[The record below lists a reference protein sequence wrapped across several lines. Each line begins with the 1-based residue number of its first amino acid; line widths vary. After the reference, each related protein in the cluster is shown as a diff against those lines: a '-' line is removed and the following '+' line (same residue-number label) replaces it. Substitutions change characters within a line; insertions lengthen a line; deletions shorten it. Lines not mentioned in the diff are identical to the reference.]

1 MERSTGMKLVEG
13 AVHRAPN
20 SVAVRAQDGTLTYSE
35 LWQGAERLARHLRH
49 LGVRPGDLVG
59 QCLERSASMV
69 VGALAAFRAGAAYV
83 ATDPAYPDQR
93 LRWMLDDADVAAVVT
108 DSRNAGRMLGDRVT
122 VVLGAGGELPSNT
135 TAEDE
140 DEVDEPL
147 PALPRSTDLAYVVYT
162 SGSTGHPKG
171 VMVEHG
177 GLDNLIAWHHTA
189 FAVTDADHCTQIAS
203 PGFDAAV
210 WELWPALAAGAALHV
225 VPEELRRDPLGLRD
239 WLVGERITVGFMPTA
254 VAEGLIAVPWP
265 PDAPLRHLLTG
276 GDALT
281 RRAAAD
287 LGFQVVNNYGLSET
301 AVVATSGIVTPDGSG
316 PPSIGR
322 PIAGVLAEVVD
333 DELNPVAPGDAGELL
348 IGGVAVARGYLHRD
362 DLTAERF
369 LENAR
374 GRWYRTG
381 DRVAERPDG
390 ELDFLG
396 RADDQL
402 SLRGFRVEP
411 AEIVAALDAHPA
423 IDSSAVLGVG
433 GSGGDLELI
442 AFTVAGDPQR
452 PDDDELSEFVSAR
465 LPDYMV
471 PARYVWLAELPLTA
485 HGKLDRD
492 ALRAEVATRQS
503 PAAPADDADGSVQ
516 QAVSSIEDTI
526 ASIVAE
532 LLSVDQ
538 VGLDENFFL
547 LGGHSMLGAQLIVR
561 LEDLLGVEISLRYL
575 FDHPTPAEIAEE
587 VTRQRAQDPAG
598 DLIAR

>member
-1 MERSTGMKLVEG
+1 MERSTTMKLVEG
-13 AVHRAPN
+13 VVQRAPD
-20 SVAVRAQDGTLTYSE
+20 SAAVRAHDGTLTYSE
-35 LWQGAERLARHLRH
+35 LWQSAERLARHLRQV
-49 LGVRPGDLVG
+49 GVRPGDLVG

-69 VGALAAFRAGAAYV
+69 VGALAAFRVGAAYV
-83 ATDPAYPDQR
+83 ATDPAYPDER

-108 DSRNAGRMLGDRVT
+108 DTHNAGRTLGDRAT
-122 VVLGAGGELPSNT
+122 VVLGPGGRLASDART
-135 TAEDE
+135 D
-140 DEVDEPL
+140 DDEPL
-147 PALPRSTDLAYVVYT
+147 PASPLGTDLAYVVYT

-177 GLDNLIAWHHTA
+177 GLSNLIAWHHAA
-189 FAVTDADHCTQIAS
+189 FGLTDADRCTQIAS

-239 WLVGERITVGFMPTA
+239 WLIEKRITVGFMPTA

-265 PDAPLRHLLTG
+265 PDVPLRHLLTG

-281 RRAAAD
+281 RRSAAN

-301 AVVATSGIVTPDGSG
+301 AVVATSGTVSPDGSG

-322 PIAGVLAEVVD
+322 PIDGVLAEVVD
-333 DELNPVAPGDAGELL
+333 DALGPVAPGETGELL

-369 LENAR
+369 LENGR

-381 DRVAERPDG
+381 DRVAMRPDG

-423 IDSSAVLGVG
+423 IDSSAVLGVS
-433 GSGGDLELI
+433 GSGGDLELV
-442 AFTVAGDPQR
+442 ACTVAGEGR
-452 PDDDELSEFVSAR
+452 APDDAELNQFVSAR
-465 LPDYMV
+465 LPEYMV
-471 PARYVWLAELPLTA
+471 PARYVRLVKLPLTV

-492 ALRAEVATRQS
+492 ALRAQIAPQES
-503 PAAPADDADGSVQ
+503 LAAPAGEADVSVEQ
-516 QAVSSIEDTI
+516 PESSIAHTV
-526 ASIVAE
+526 ASVVAE
-532 LLSVDQ
+532 LLSVEE
-538 VGLDENFFL
+538 VGLEENFFL

-587 VTRQRAQDPAG
+587 VTRQRAQDPAA

>member
-13 AVHRAPN
+13 AVRRAPN
-20 SVAVRAQDGTLTYSE
+20 SVAVRTQDGTLTYSE
-35 LWQGAERLARHLRH
+35 LWQGAERLARHLRQ

-59 QCLERSASMV
+59 QCLERSAAMV
-69 VGALAAFRAGAAYV
+69 VGALGAFRAGAAYV
-83 ATDPAYPDQR
+83 ATDPAYPDER

-108 DSRNAGRMLGDRVT
+108 DSRNAGRMLGDRAT
-122 VVLGAGGELPSNT
+122 VVLGPGGELPSDAT
-135 TAEDE
+135 VD
-140 DEVDEPL
+140 DDEPL
-147 PALPRSTDLAYVVYT
+147 PASPRTTDLAYVVYT

-177 GLDNLIAWHHTA
+177 GLGNLIAWHHAA
-189 FAVTDADHCTQIAS
+189 FGLTDADRCTQIAS

-239 WLVGERITVGFMPTA
+239 WLVEERITVGFMPTA

-265 PDAPLRHLLTG
+265 PDAPLRHLLAG

-281 RRAAAD
+281 RRPAAN

-301 AVVATSGIVTPDGSG
+301 AVVATSGTVSPDGSG

-333 DELNPVAPGDAGELL
+333 DALNPVAPGEAGELL

-423 IDSSAVLGVG
+423 IDSSAVLGIG

-442 AFTVAGDPQR
+442 AFTVAGDSQR
-452 PDDDELSEFVSAR
+452 PDEGELSEFVSAR

-471 PARYVWLAELPLTA
+471 PARYVWLAQLPLTA

-492 ALRAEVATRQS
+492 ALRAEVAPRQP
-503 PAAPADDADGSVQ
+503 PAVPAGNADGSVR
-516 QAVSSIEDTI
+516 QAGSSIEDTV

>member
-1 MERSTGMKLVEG
+1 MDIATAVELIDG
-13 AVHRAPN
+13 AVFSVPD
-20 SVAVRAQDGTLTYSE
+20 SVAVRAHDGTLTYLE
-35 LWQGAERLARHLRH
+35 LWQRAERLARHLHR

-59 QCLERSASMV
+59 QCVERSASLV

-83 ATDPAYPDQR
+83 ATDPAYPDER

-108 DSRNAGRMLGDRVT
+108 DRRNAGRVLGDRAT
-122 VVLGAGGELPSNT
+122 VVLDPGGELPADVNG
-135 TAEDE
+135 
-140 DEVDEPL
+140 VDDGPL
-147 PALPRSTDLAYVVYT
+147 PASPRGADLAYVVYT

-177 GLDNLIAWHHTA
+177 GLTNLIAWHRAA
-189 FAVTDADHCTQIAS
+189 FGLTDADHCTQTAS
-203 PGFDAAV
+203 PGFDASV
-210 WELWPALAAGAALHV
+210 WEVWPALAAGATLHV
-225 VPEELRRDPLGLRD
+225 VPEELRRDPLSLRD
-239 WLVGERITVGFMPTA
+239 WMIDQRITVGFVPTA

-281 RRAAAD
+281 RRPAAD
-287 LGFQVVNNYGLSET
+287 LAFEVVNNYGLSET
-301 AVVATSGIVTPDGSG
+301 AVVATSGTVAPGGSG

-322 PIAGVLAEVVD
+322 PIDGVLAEVVD
-333 DELNPVAPGDAGELL
+333 DTLTPVTPGEPGELL

-369 LENAR
+369 FDDAR

-381 DRVAERPDG
+381 DRVALRPDG
-390 ELDFLG
+390 GLDFLG

-411 AEIVAALDAHPA
+411 AEIVAALDAHPT

-433 GSGGDLELI
+433 ASGADLELV
-442 AFTVAGDPQR
+442 AYAVAGDGHR
-452 PDDDELSEFVSAR
+452 PDDAELSAFVSAR
-465 LPDYMV
+465 LPEHMV
-471 PARYVWLAELPLTA
+471 PGRYVWLPELPLTP

-492 ALRAEVATRQS
+492 ALHAVAAQDRR
-503 PAAPADDADGSVQ
+503 PAAATMARPPETSVERT
-516 QAVSSIEDTI
+516 V
-526 ASIVAE
+526 ASVVAE
-532 LLSVDQ
+532 LLSVEE
-538 VGLDENFFL
+538 VGMDENFFL

-561 LEDLLGVEISLRYL
+561 LEDLLGVEVSLRYL

-587 VTRQRAQDPAG
+587 VKRQRARVPAA
-598 DLIAR
+598 DLIPG

>member
-1 MERSTGMKLVEG
+1 MEHSTAGELVEE
-13 AVHRAPN
+13 AVLNAPDN
-20 SVAVRAQDGTLTYSE
+20 VAVRAHDGTLTYGE
-35 LWQGAERLARHLRH
+35 LWQRAERLARHLRQ

-59 QCLERSASMV
+59 QCLERSASLA
-69 VGALAAFRAGAAYV
+69 VGALGAFRAGAAYV
-83 ATDPAYPDQR
+83 ATDPAYPDER
-93 LRWMLDDADVAAVVT
+93 LRWMLGDADVAAVVT
-108 DSRNAGRMLGDRVT
+108 DSRNAARMLGDRAT
-122 VVLGAGGELPSNT
+122 VVLGAGGELP
-135 TAEDE
+135 
-140 DEVDEPL
+140 VDATFVDDGPL
-147 PALPRSTDLAYVVYT
+147 PGPPRGTDLAYVVYT

-177 GLDNLIAWHHTA
+177 GLANLIAWHHAA
-189 FAVTDADHCTQIAS
+189 FGLTDAERCTQIAS

-210 WELWPALAAGAALHV
+210 WELWPALACGAALHV
-225 VPEELRRDPLGLRD
+225 VPEQLRRDPLGLRD
-239 WLVGERITVGFMPTA
+239 WLVGERITVSFMPTA

-281 RRAAAD
+281 RRPAPNV
-287 LGFQVVNNYGLSET
+287 GFQVVNNYGLSET
-301 AVVATSGIVTPDGSG
+301 AVVATSGTVAAEGSG

-322 PIAGVLAEVVD
+322 PISGVLAEVVD
-333 DELNPVAPGDAGELL
+333 DALAPLSPGEAGELL

-381 DRVAERPDG
+381 DRVALRPDG

-396 RADDQL
+396 RVDDQL
-402 SLRGFRVEP
+402 SLRGYRVEP
-411 AEIVAALDAHPA
+411 AEIVTALNSHPA

-433 GSGGDLELI
+433 DAGADRELV
-442 AFTVAGDPQR
+442 AYTVAAGGER
-452 PDDDELSEFVSAR
+452 PSDAELSEFVSAR
-465 LPDYMV
+465 LPEYMV
-471 PARYVWLAELPLTA
+471 PARYRWLSELPLTA

-492 ALRAEVATRQS
+492 ALHA
-503 PAAPADDADGSVQ
+503 AAPADPPLTPAVPAQVSARQSETPIARTVASV
-516 QAVSSIEDTI
+516 
-526 ASIVAE
+526 VAE
-532 LLSVDQ
+532 LLSVEQ
-538 VGLDENFFL
+538 VGPDENFFL

-575 FDHPTPAEIAEE
+575 FDHPTPAAIADE
-587 VTRQRAQDPAG
+587 VTRQRAHGPAA

>member
-1 MERSTGMKLVEG
+1 MEDSTAVKLVDE
-13 AVHRAPN
+13 AVDRAPH
-20 SVAVRAQDGTLTYSE
+20 SVAVRAHDGTLTYSE
-35 LWQGAERLARHLRH
+35 LWHSAERLARHLRQV
-49 LGVRPGDLVG
+49 GVRPGDLVG
-59 QCLERSASMV
+59 QCLERSASMAV
-69 VGALAAFRAGAAYV
+69 SALAAFRAGAAYV
-83 ATDPAYPDQR
+83 ATDPAYPDER
-93 LRWMLDDADVAAVVT
+93 LRWMLEDADVAAVVT
-108 DSRNAGRMLGDRVT
+108 DNRNAGRMLGDRAT
-122 VVLGAGGELPSNT
+122 VVLGPGGELPT
-135 TAEDE
+135 DATD
-140 DEVDEPL
+140 DVDEPL
-147 PALPRSTDLAYVVYT
+147 PASPRSTDIAYVVYT

-171 VMVEHG
+171 VTVEHG
-177 GLDNLIAWHHTA
+177 GLSNLIAWHRSA
-189 FAVTDADHCTQIAS
+189 FGVTDADRCTQIAS

-239 WLVGERITVGFMPTA
+239 WLVEERITVGFMPTA

-265 PDAPLRHLLTG
+265 PDASLRHLLTG

-281 RRAAAD
+281 RRPAAS

-301 AVVATSGIVTPDGSG
+301 AVVATSGAVSPDGSG
-316 PPSIGR
+316 PPSIGK

-333 DELNPVAPGDAGELL
+333 DALDPVAPGESGELL

-369 LENAR
+369 VQNAR

-381 DRVAERPDG
+381 DRVAVRPDG

-433 GSGGDLELI
+433 GSGSDLELV
-442 AFTVAGDPQR
+442 AYTVAGEGAR
-452 PDDDELSEFVSAR
+452 PDDGELSEFVSRR
-465 LPDYMV
+465 LPEYMV

-492 ALRAEVATRQS
+492 ALRAEVAPQQ
-503 PAAPADDADGSVQ
+503 PVAAPAAQKEVSVRQ
-516 QAVSSIEDTI
+516 PKSSIEGTV
-526 ASIVAE
+526 ASVVAE
-532 LLSVDQ
+532 LLSVDE

-561 LEDLLGVEISLRYL
+561 VEDLLGVEISLRYL

-587 VTRQRAQDPAG
+587 VTRQRAQHPAA